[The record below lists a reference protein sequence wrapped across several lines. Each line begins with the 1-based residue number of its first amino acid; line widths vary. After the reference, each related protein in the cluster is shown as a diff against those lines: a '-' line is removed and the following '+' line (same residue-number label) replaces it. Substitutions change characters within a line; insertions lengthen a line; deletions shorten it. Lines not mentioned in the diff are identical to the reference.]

1 MTLHEQIITSCQS
14 TVMKPDSNVLFN
26 SLDFRFYQL
35 LYFDKTDNRTEKKN
49 WLLIIILRT
58 GAFFQQKKFFFHE
71 KKLSS
76 SCLCKLVGTNIYFL
90 KLHSL
95 WQVSCF

>member
-26 SLDFRFYQL
+26 SLNFGFTQL

-58 GAFFQQKKFFFHE
+58 GAFFSKK
-71 KKLSS
+71 
-76 SCLCKLVGTNIYFL
+76 
-90 KLHSL
+90 
-95 WQVSCF
+95 SCFSSMRKSYHRHVSVS